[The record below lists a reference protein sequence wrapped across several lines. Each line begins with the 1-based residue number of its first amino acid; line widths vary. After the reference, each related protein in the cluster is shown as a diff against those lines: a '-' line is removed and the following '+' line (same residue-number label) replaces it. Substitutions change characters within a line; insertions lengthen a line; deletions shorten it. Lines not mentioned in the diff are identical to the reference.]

1 MMHYHTFIPFCKQN
15 EREGRVRSYEC
26 ENTQREN
33 ARHHHVVGIGAGP
46 SEAFSCCLQITSIST
61 LKVVGTLLASLRKEN
76 TLEWNWTL
84 AQYTFNVTR
93 VPDIIACLQ
102 AHVYI
107 SNDDILH
114 YSTLLKRLNDEEL
127 EAVSAMAEEDA
138 ENEADGNSSEDWDD
152 DLEME
157 EMRTKQCIPGSVDG
171 HLHLVHS
178 DDLKPADT
186 MTSSPKVTASSMPG
200 EKQKRTKCN
209 EMDCDTNVYK
219 KSKCWRHGVGKQI
232 CSELGCD
239 KKVVSRFGGKKC
251 FSHGDKK
258 LCGESPSS
266 MPGEKQKKTKC
277 NEMDCDTNVY
287 KKSKCWRHGQGKQ
300 ICNELRC
307 EKIAYTS
314 GKCRAHGGGTKRCSE
329 FDCVNLSVI
338 KKGKCTRHGPTGP
351 TCSTQECKFA
361 AKIDGK
367 CKKHYE
373 AELHP
378 RQTYQLQRRMFRN

>member
-1 MMHYHTFIPFCKQN
+1 MHHTFIQFCKQN
-15 EREGRVRSYEC
+15 EREGRVRSSEYAT
-26 ENTQREN
+26 TQREN
-33 ARHHHVVGIGAGP
+33 ARHHHVVGIGEGP
-46 SEAFSCCLQITSIST
+46 SEAFNCCLQITSIST

-219 KSKCWRHGVGKQI
+219 KSKCWRHG
-232 CSELGCD
+232 
-239 KKVVSRFGGKKC
+239 
-251 FSHGDKK
+251 
-258 LCGESPSS
+258 
-266 MPGEKQKKTKC
+266 
-277 NEMDCDTNVY
+277 
-287 KKSKCWRHGQGKQ
+287 QGKQ

-329 FDCVNLSVI
+329 FDCVNLSV